1 MGSSSTIFCLGTS
14 SWNWARKALGN
25 FLARDGTEELALLA
39 ALGRELDGHVLE
51 LAAHFDG
58 GLTVRGLLGAAGLF
72 LQVHGVDGV
81 SRGEHGELAGQQ
93 EVSCIALG
101 CVDELAL
108 FALTSHVLR

>member
-14 SWNWARKALGN
+14 SWNWARKALGDL
-25 FLARDGTEELALLA
+25 LARDSTEELALLA

-108 FALTSHVLR
+108 FALTSHILR

>member
-1 MGSSSTIFCLGTS
+1 M
-14 SWNWARKALGN
+14 AP
-25 FLARDGTEELALLA
+25 
-39 ALGRELDGHVLE
+39 
-51 LAAHFDG
+51 
-58 GLTVRGLLGAAGLF
+58 AGLF

-108 FALTSHVLR
+108 FALTSHILR